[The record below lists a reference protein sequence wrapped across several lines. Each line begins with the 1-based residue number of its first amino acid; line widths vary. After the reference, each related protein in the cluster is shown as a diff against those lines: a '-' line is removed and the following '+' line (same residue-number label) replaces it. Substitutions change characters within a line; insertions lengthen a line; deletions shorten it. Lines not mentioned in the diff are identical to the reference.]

1 VLQRDGAA
9 RVRGERTRA
18 AILEAAERLFAD
30 RGYTNTRLADVAEQ
44 VGIRRASIVYYFR
57 DKRELYEAVLDE
69 AFGPLLA
76 KHRDTLATDIPVAEK
91 LERLALDLST
101 YGWERP
107 TAFRLVLHEI
117 AAGPQLASPLIG
129 GLFSPVAASLNAATQ
144 QEIAAGGTPPARR
157 AHDILMTVVG
167 TVMYRLFA
175 PQVVAPGHAVPVA
188 IDAVRD
194 DLITIIRAL
203 SGPTRRPRPLRKV

>member
-1 VLQRDGAA
+1 VTNRDGAA

-69 AFGPLLA
+69 AFGPLLE
-76 KHRDTLATDIPVAEK
+76 KHRRTLAADIAVGEK
-91 LERLALDLST
+91 LERLALELSS

-107 TAFRLVLHEI
+107 TAFRLVLHEV
-117 AAGPQLASPLIG
+117 ASGPQLASPLIG
-129 GLFSPVAASLNAATQ
+129 ALFDPVFASL
-144 QEIAAGGTPPARR
+144 QEASQKEEAGGLTPAHRH
-157 AHDILMTVVG
+157 HDIMMTVVG
-167 TVMYRLFA
+167 TVMYRFFA
-175 PQVVAPGHAVPVA
+175 PPVVSPGHAVPVA

-203 SGPTRRPRPLRKV
+203 AGPTRRSRSLRKV

>member
-1 VLQRDGAA
+1 VHQRDGVA

-18 AILEAAERLFAD
+18 AILEAGERLFAD

-76 KHRDTLATDIPVAEK
+76 MHRDTLAADIPVAAK
-91 LERLALDLST
+91 LERLAIELST

-117 AAGPQLASPLIG
+117 AAGPQLASPLIAS
-129 GLFSPVAASLNAATQ
+129 LFAPVGASLNEAAQ
-144 QEIAAGGTPPARR
+144 KEEQAGGAMTLQR
-157 AHDILMTVVG
+157 AQDILMTVVG
-167 TVMYRLFA
+167 TVMYRFFA
-175 PQVVAPGHAVPVA
+175 PQVVAPNYTGRVDV
-188 IDAVRD
+188 DTVRND
-194 DLITIIRAL
+194 VITIIRAL
-203 SGPTRRPRPLRKV
+203 SGSPQRSRSLRKV